1 VLLTIVQVLCGGF
14 FGGFLAGLPVFI
26 CLSEK
31 GKGDHLATLVAAA
44 NRNFK
49 GLIVH

>member
-1 VLLTIVQVLCGGF
+1 VLLTIVQGF